1 MNSLLEIRE
10 RLQLIYAEYTRIID
24 RVLRFVMNLAV
35 FFIIQSKLGYMPALS
50 KGIISLGVAVICTFL
65 PPVCSVI
72 VAAVIILLH
81 MYSLSLGILIVV
93 FCVFALIFIFYLR
106 FTADKSIILLLT
118 ALVFALQMPVL
129 VPVVAGLAG
138 SLAAVIPLICGTVVY
153 YVLKSAV
160 GYGADLGK
168 DDSLLSILTGFAK
181 SSLQNKEMIAAVVAV
196 VLGMLIVSVIKRLA
210 VSYSWQI
217 SIVVGS
223 AISAAVFIMGKTG
236 FSNNKVFISLAA
248 AIVVGFVIQFMIFNV
263 DYSRSEQV
271 QFEDDEYYY
280 YVKAIPKNAARS
292 SGSTERTHGETKK
305 RKRER

>member
-10 RLQLIYAEYTRIID
+10 KLQMIYAEYTRIID
-24 RVLRFVMNLAV
+24 RVLRLVLNLAV
-35 FFIIQSKLGYMPALS
+35 FFTIQTRLGYMSSLS

-81 MYSLSLGILIVV
+81 MYSLSLGIFIVV

-106 FTADKSIILLLT
+106 FASNQSIVLLLT
-118 ALVFALQMPVL
+118 ALAFALQMPVL

-138 SLAAVIPLICGTVVY
+138 TMTTVIPLVCGTVVY
-153 YVLKSAV
+153 YVLKSA
-160 GYGADLGK
+160 GSYGADLGK
-168 DDSLLSILTGFAK
+168 DDGLISVLTGFAK
-181 SSLQNKEMIAAVVAV
+181 SALKNKEMIAAIVAV
-196 VLGMLIVSVIKRLA
+196 VLGMLVVFAVKRLA

-217 SIVVGS
+217 SIAAGSVV
-223 AISAAVFIMGKTG
+223 SAAVFLAGGTG
-236 FSNNKVFISLAA
+236 FSNSKVIISLAA
-248 AIVVGFVIQFMIFNV
+248 AVVVGLAIQFMIFNV

-280 YVKAIPKNAARS
+280 YVKAIPKNVVRS
-292 SGSTERTHGETKK
+292 SGSVKTSGETKK